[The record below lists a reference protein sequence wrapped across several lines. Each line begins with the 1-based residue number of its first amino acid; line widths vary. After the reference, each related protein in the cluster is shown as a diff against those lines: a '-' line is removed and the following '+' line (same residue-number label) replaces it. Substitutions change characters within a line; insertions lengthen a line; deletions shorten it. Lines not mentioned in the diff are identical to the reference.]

1 MPRTLFT
8 ACLIACVIVCPVP
21 AAAQT
26 PLRTVEFSLKPQAL
40 DRALTEVG
48 RLAGREIIVASDAA
62 EGKRSPRL
70 EGRMD
75 ADEAVRRLL
84 AGSGLV
90 ADFRDDAILV
100 HAVASTEQTSASG
113 GDIVVTGSRIR
124 GEVSA
129 SPVQVIT
136 AQQIQDA
143 GQADLGEVARTLPQ
157 SFGGGQNPEVG
168 LGVTGASQ
176 NQNAASNLNLRGLG
190 ADATL
195 TLLNGH
201 RLSYD
206 GTGQG
211 IDISSIPVAAVDRI
225 EIVPDGASALYGSD
239 AVGGVANVILK
250 RDFRGLD
257 TSARVDVPTDG
268 GGVRQLYAATA
279 GMSWGTGGGLVTVD
293 IDHAEPIVA
302 GDRDITRSL
311 APSSTL
317 LRDQSHQ
324 GVVATLHQKLVPAI
338 TFEMDALYSS
348 RRAFGE
354 TPYTATGT
362 SSDYGQTDAS
372 TTRSLEL
379 APRLVIDATP
389 SWQISLEGVWGDDRL
404 HFESLAYSA
413 GTVFSGFAGCICNKL
428 ASVGINA
435 EGPLF
440 NLPGGPA
447 RLAIGAG
454 VRGADLHYLE
464 TGYAD
469 FDRGRTTIF
478 GYGELALPIVS
489 SRNAA
494 SGLHQLLLN
503 LAGRYE
509 RYGRD
514 GVLSPKLGLVYTPVA
529 GVDLKATWG
538 RSFKAPTLFQQY
550 SPSTLTVLHA
560 TDLGYS
566 NYPAESTIGI
576 FSGGNLSLRPER
588 AQTRSATLAIQ
599 PAGFSDTHFEL
610 SYFDVD
616 FENRVQ
622 IPVQSVFG
630 ALGNPV
636 YTSFISY
643 APSAEQ
649 VAATLA
655 GASGGLLNETGQPF
669 DPAQLVA
676 VIDQGY
682 HNVTRE
688 HAEGLDAAASYRID
702 LGDRRSFDLVINA
715 SYLTSRRRIIP
726 SVPEIALAGT
736 LFNPPRF
743 RGRAGATWSIPDLAV
758 AGFINYVGG
767 VDDERTATTVTVHGQ
782 TTVDLSARLSLSRS
796 GILSGT
802 TLSVSV
808 RNLFDAM
815 PAPIAT
821 NLVYAAPYDTTNYS
835 AIGRVIGLGV
845 SHKW

>member
-1 MPRTLFT
+1 MARPSFT
-8 ACLIACVIVCPVP
+8 ACLIVSMLACP
-21 AAAQT
+21 AAVAAQAT
-26 PLRTVEFSLKPQAL
+26 AASVQFSLEPQPL

-48 RLAGREIIVASDAA
+48 RLTGREIIVAADAA
-62 EGKRSPRL
+62 QGRTSPRL
-70 EGRMD
+70 DGRMN

-84 AGSGLV
+84 VGSGLV
-90 ADFRDDAILV
+90 AEFRDDAILV
-100 HAVASTEQTSASG
+100 HRPLTADQGGASG
-113 GDIVVTGSRIR
+113 GDILVTGSRIR
-124 GEVSA
+124 GEASA

-136 AQQIQDA
+136 AQRIQNA
-143 GQADLGEVARTLPQ
+143 GQSDLGDVARSLPQ

-168 LGVTGASQ
+168 LGVTGASE

-211 IDISSIPVAAVDRI
+211 IDISSIPLAAVDRI

-250 RDFRGLD
+250 RDYRGLD

-268 GGVRQLYAATA
+268 GGVRQLYTATA
-279 GMSWGTGGGLVTVD
+279 GSSWDGGGGLVTVD
-293 IDHAEPIVA
+293 LDHSDPVVA
-302 GDRDITRSL
+302 GERDITRSL

-317 LRDQSHQ
+317 VRDQSHQ
-324 GVVATLHQKLVPAI
+324 GVVATLHQQLVPAI

-348 RRAFGE
+348 RRSSGE

-362 SSDYGQTDAS
+362 SLDFGQTDTS
-372 TTRSLEL
+372 TTRSLEF
-379 APRLVIDATP
+379 APRLVIDASP
-389 SWQISLEGVWGDDRL
+389 AWQITLDGLWGDDRL
-404 HFESLAYSA
+404 KFDSLGYSA
-413 GTVFSGFAGCICNKL
+413 GAVFSRFAGCICNRM

-440 NLPGGPA
+440 DMPGGSA
-447 RLAIGAG
+447 RLAVGAG
-454 VRGADLHYLE
+454 VRRADLHYLE

-469 FDRGRTTIF
+469 FDRGRTTTF
-478 GYGELALPIVS
+478 GYGELALPFIS
-489 SRNAA
+489 SRNAVP
-494 SGLHQLLLN
+494 GLQQLLLN

-514 GVLSPKLGLVYTPVA
+514 GVLSPKLGLVYTPVP
-529 GVDLKATWG
+529 GLDLKATWG

-550 SPSTLTVLHA
+550 SPSTLTVLNA

-566 NYPAESTIGI
+566 SYPAGSTIGI
-576 FSGGNLSLRPER
+576 FSGGNLFLRPER
-588 AQTRSATLAIQ
+588 AQTWSATVAVHPVGLSGA
-599 PAGFSDTHFEL
+599 HLEL
-610 SYFDVD
+610 SYFAVD
-616 FENRVQ
+616 FVNRVQ
-622 IPVQSVFG
+622 VPVQSVFN
-630 ALGNPV
+630 ALGNPL
-636 YTSFISY
+636 YAAFISY
-643 APSAEQ
+643 SPSPEQ
-649 VAATLA
+649 VAAALA
-655 GASGGLLNETGQPF
+655 GASGGLSNQTGRPF

-676 VIDQGY
+676 IIDQGY

-688 HAEGLDAAASYRID
+688 HAEGVDAVAGYRID
-702 LGDRRSFDLVINA
+702 MGTRRSLDLAIDA

-726 SVPEIALAGT
+726 SAPEIPLAGT

-743 RGRAGATWSIPDLAV
+743 RGRAGATWSISDLTV
-758 AGFINYVGG
+758 AGFVNYAGG
-767 VDDERTATTVTVHGQ
+767 VDDERTAATVRVHGQ
-782 TTVDLSARLSLSRS
+782 TTVDLSARLSLSTP

-821 NLVYAAPYDTTNYS
+821 NFVYAAPYDTTNYS
-835 AIGRVIGLGV
+835 AIGRVLGLQV